1 MHILAYTFA
10 HTNVHTNTHTQTHT
24 HTHTHTHTPYM
35 HALRMEFRP
44 KVTKQGTYDVGI

>member
-1 MHILAYTFA
+1 MKYA
-10 HTNVHTNTHTQTHT
+10 HTRVHIRTYKRAYKYTYTN
-24 HTHTHTHTPYM
+24 THTHTHTPYM